1 MKKVFLVLGLVLAL
15 AAMAS
20 GLTVA
25 FAQGNGNGGSQWS
38 QGCENGLMG
47 TIMGKTG
54 TAEAGT
60 ISVLPRGQS
69 ATINITVN
77 SSTEYRA
84 WMAQWQDV
92 NFGSLDYGDWIA
104 VCLDGNVAKVVVL
117 LEAPY
122 RLNLEGN
129 VTAVNGSVVTVH
141 TAQGGNFTINLSNAG
156 VDISGIQA
164 GQPVTL
170 TIGKQVPVMGR
181 LLPGLKMGWLM
192 GKAQHGMGS
201 WMKNHEEQM
210 ENLQQ
215 KLEQKLEKWQERHGN

>member
-1 MKKVFLVLGLVLAL
+1 MKKVLLVLGLVLAL
-15 AAMAS
+15 AALAG
-20 GLTVA
+20 GLAVA
-25 FAQGNGNGGSQWS
+25 YADDNGNGGSQSS
-38 QGCENGLMG
+38 QVCDSWLMG

-60 ISVLPRGQS
+60 ITVLPKGES
-69 ATINITVN
+69 ATVNISVN
-77 SSTEYRA
+77 GSTLYRA

-92 NFGSLDYGDWIA
+92 DFGDLNYGDWIA
-104 VCLDGNVAKVVVL
+104 ICLDGNTAKVVVL

-122 RLNLEGN
+122 RLHLEGN

-170 TIGKQVPVMGR
+170 TIGKQAPLFGRFFPGLRMGR
-181 LLPGLKMGWLM
+181 IM
-192 GKAQHGMGS
+192 GMGQRGLGT
-201 WMKNHEEQM
+201 WMEKHEAQIEK
-210 ENLQQ
+210 LQQ
-215 KLEQKLEKWQERHGN
+215 RFEQKLEKWQERHGN